1 MPNDHDTKRAPW
13 PADVD
18 LVELR
23 LRLPRALLDSVDALV
38 ERIPYEDADRELATA
53 IALTFGLQA
62 AHRAADD
69 MDAMR
74 LALGSMT
81 RGEG

>member
-1 MPNDHDTKRAPW
+1 MTNHDTKRTPW

-23 LRLPRALLDSVDALV
+23 LRLPRPLLDAIDALV

-53 IALTFGLQA
+53 IALAHGIMI
-62 AHRAADD
+62 AHRVADE
-69 MDAMR
+69 MEAEK
-74 LALGSMT
+74 LALGSKT
-81 RGEG
+81 RGEA